1 MKDKV
6 LKTEITSHVEAIAR
20 ALRNY
25 AGTDQQLCLDLF
37 IQTRRN
43 VNGCDQYE
51 VCVFCPDEGGVDYVM
66 ETEARI
72 FYKDDEFGCEGI
84 YKTETIGDEED
95 E

>member
-25 AGTDQQLCLDLF
+25 VGTDQRLCLGLA
-37 IQTRRN
+37 ITTRMN
-43 VNGCDQYE
+43 NNEFDQYE
-51 VCVFCPDEGGVDYVM
+51 VCVFDPGRENDELVFQKG
-66 ETEARI
+66 AKI